1 MASTK
6 PGFATDKTAYAGDTA
21 LAQTLAQ
28 LAGTDAGAPL
38 AQSVPQGG
46 ERFELGALLG
56 EGGMGRVHLARDL
69 QFGRDVALKEL
80 SEAATSAEG
89 ARRFVIEAMVTG
101 NLEHPGIPAVYERGT
116 RDGRPFYAMRRV
128 EGRPMSDVIRA
139 AKTIEQ
145 RIALLPA
152 VAQVANTLGF
162 AHARGVVHRD
172 IKPDNVLVAAHGEV
186 VVVDWGIAKV
196 RGASDV
202 GSALS
207 GPGPRGADVEKGAT
221 ITGSVLGTPAYMAP
235 EQARGD
241 VEAIDARTDVF
252 ALGGMLYQVL
262 TGRAPYEG
270 SSTMATLAAA
280 LEGRREPM
288 GAEVPAG
295 LRAIVERAMAKDP
308 ADRYENADEFAK
320 AIGAFMTEAVT
331 QRPSTIARVV
341 VGVATF
347 VAVLASTAGTIGLL
361 ASISGLAMQ
370 GGSAYIYTALAIAG
384 FVLLATEWATRGRH
398 QLVPLSLAL
407 AAATFLTGIAGTF
420 AGLGVVALGA
430 GGELEAHP
438 GASVPTDA
446 LATNVLGL
454 AFEGFWEASGSA
466 AGGAQLA
473 ALLVVLAAV
482 VHRRNAPPRIAERQA
497 ASSPN
502 TSVH

>member
-6 PGFATDKTAYAGDTA
+6 PGFATDKTAYGGDTA
-21 LAQTLAQ
+21 LAATLAQ
-28 LAGTDAGAPL
+28 LAGQAGEPATS
-38 AQSVPQGG
+38 AQPVPQGG
-46 ERFELGALLG
+46 ARFEVGTLLG

-69 QFGRDVALKEL
+69 QFGRDIALKEL
-80 SEAATSAEG
+80 SEAAASPEG

-116 RDGRPFYAMRRV
+116 REGRPFYAMRRV
-128 EGRPMSDVIRA
+128 DGRPMSEAIRA
-139 AKTIEQ
+139 AKTLEQ

-172 IKPDNVLVAAHGEV
+172 IKPDNVLLAGHGEV

-202 GSALS
+202 GGALS
-207 GPGPRGADVEKGAT
+207 GPSSSEAKSGAT

-241 VEAIDARTDVF
+241 VDAIDARTDVF

-270 SSTMATLAAA
+270 ASTMATLAAA

-288 GAEVPAG
+288 SPDLPEG
-295 LRAIVERAMAKDP
+295 LRAIVDRAMRTDP
-308 ADRYENADEFAK
+308 ADRYANADEFAM
-320 AIGAFMTEAVT
+320 AIGSFMTEAVT
-331 QRPSTIARVV
+331 HKPSSVARVI
-341 VGVATF
+341 VGVAT
-347 VAVLASTAGTIGLL
+347 AAALLASTLGTIGLL

-370 GGSAYIYTALAIAG
+370 GGSAFIYTALALTG
-384 FVLLATEWATRGRH
+384 LVLLATEWITRGRH
-398 QLVPLSLAL
+398 QLIPLSVAL
-407 AAATFLTGIAGTF
+407 AGATFLTGVAGTF
-420 AGLGVVALGA
+420 AGMGVVGLRA
-430 GGELEAHP
+430 GSELEAHP
-438 GASVPTDA
+438 GQS
-446 LATNVLGL
+446 VLGF
-454 AFEGFWEASGSA
+454 AFEGLWEASGSA
-466 AGGAQLA
+466 AGGSQLA

-482 VHRRNAPPRIAERQA
+482 VHRRNTATRTTA
-497 ASSPN
+497 
-502 TSVH
+502 